1 MPHFMADCGGKVK
14 CCQIRPTGYHNLM
27 SKLDFSALRQH
38 HRLPDDQALAP
49 LIKLATV
56 DDATHN
62 AIVARAT
69 AWVQAVR
76 ANKAMLG
83 SVGDFLQEFSLSSQ
97 EGVALL
103 CVAEALLRIPD
114 TATQDAL
121 IADKLSAVE
130 WANHQKRT
138 GTLFAGSAVFGL
150 MLTGQILQ
158 PDAGSLLTLTRR
170 LGAPVIRVAVKKA
183 MALLGSLFV
192 LGQTIDEALDN
203 GYKAEQRGY
212 LLSYDMLGEGARTH
226 EDAERYFISY
236 QKAIAALA
244 DSEEPDT
251 EAAITGD
258 VWSRSGLSVK
268 LSALHPRFHDSH
280 KAHCLPV
287 LIERMLLLC
296 QQAAAAGLALTV
308 DAEESE
314 RLELQIELM
323 AALLEHPVTE
333 RWSGL
338 AMAVQ
343 AYQKRAPEVIALMA
357 HHCRTH
363 HRRMGIRLV
372 KGAYWDSEI
381 KKAQMAGLPD
391 YAVYTRKAATDVSYL
406 ACAKLLLE
414 AGDVIYAAFGTHN
427 AHTIASIM
435 HMAGA
440 RRDLEFQ
447 RLQGMGEA
455 LHDAVLHAG
464 FRSRI
469 YAPVGGYQDLLAYLV
484 RRILE
489 NGANS
494 SFVQQVADPAVPIA
508 SLLHDPVAELAT
520 RLELRNPRIPLPTQL
535 FAATGRKNSHGVDLE
550 AEGIRTPFM
559 QQVAHFAALD
569 LPAWSQ
575 AGAAEIEQAFT
586 QATAAQPS
594 WAQLGVEARAVVL
607 EHAADL
613 IEKHMAEFVA
623 LIGLE
628 AKRVV
633 KNAVAEVREAVDL
646 CRYYAQDARHSL
658 APQTLVGYTGERNVL
673 SYAPRG
679 VVVAIS
685 PWNFPLAIF
694 VGQVAAALVAGNA
707 VLAKPAEQTP
717 VIATR
722 AVELLHEAGVPKE
735 VLHLLCGT
743 GETVGHKLVQ
753 DARTSAVVFTG
764 STEVGQIINRT
775 LAAQSGP
782 LVPLVAETGGLN
794 VMIVDSTALPEQVV
808 DDVLLSA
815 FDSAGQRCSSLRVL
829 CVQEDVA
836 ERIIDLLKGA
846 MDCLR
851 LGDPLASDTDIGPL
865 IDAEAKAALD
875 AHMARMKSEGNVLHQ
890 VSAPVAGDFMPPA
903 LVEIASLRQ
912 LQREAF
918 GPVLHLVRWSR
929 DKLADLLVD
938 IKASGYGLTCGI
950 HSRRSDF
957 VDNLTKELAVGN
969 LYVNRNMIGAIPGVQ
984 PFGGEKLSGTGPKAG
999 GPHYVRRFTV
1009 ERCLS
1014 VDTTAAGGNTSL
1026 LMQQGE

>member
-1 MPHFMADCGGKVK
+1 M
-14 CCQIRPTGYHNLM
+14 
-27 SKLDFSALRQH
+27 
-38 HRLPDDQALAP
+38 
-49 LIKLATV
+49 
-56 DDATHN
+56 
-62 AIVARAT
+62 
-69 AWVQAVR
+69 
-76 ANKAMLG
+76 
-83 SVGDFLQEFSLSSQ
+83 
-97 EGVALL
+97 
-103 CVAEALLRIPD
+103 
-114 TATQDAL
+114 
-121 IADKLSAVE
+121 
-130 WANHQKRT
+130 
-138 GTLFAGSAVFGL
+138 
-150 MLTGQILQ
+150 
-158 PDAGSLLTLTRR
+158 
-170 LGAPVIRVAVKKA
+170 
-183 MALLGSLFV
+183 
-192 LGQTIDEALDN
+192 
-203 GYKAEQRGY
+203 
-212 LLSYDMLGEGARTH
+212 
-226 EDAERYFISY
+226 
-236 QKAIAALA
+236 
-244 DSEEPDT
+244 
-251 EAAITGD
+251 
-258 VWSRSGLSVK
+258 
-268 LSALHPRFHDSH
+268 
-280 KAHCLPV
+280 
-287 LIERMLLLC
+287 
-296 QQAAAAGLALTV
+296 
-308 DAEESE
+308 
-314 RLELQIELM
+314 
-323 AALLEHPVTE
+323 
-333 RWSGL
+333 
-338 AMAVQ
+338 
-343 AYQKRAPEVIALMA
+343 
-357 HHCRTH
+357 
-363 HRRMGIRLV
+363 
-372 KGAYWDSEI
+372 
-381 KKAQMAGLPD
+381 
-391 YAVYTRKAATDVSYL
+391 
-406 ACAKLLLE
+406 
-414 AGDVIYAAFGTHN
+414 
-427 AHTIASIM
+427 
-435 HMAGA
+435 
-440 RRDLEFQ
+440 
-447 RLQGMGEA
+447 
-455 LHDAVLHAG
+455 
-464 FRSRI
+464 
-469 YAPVGGYQDLLAYLV
+469 
-484 RRILE
+484 
-489 NGANS
+489 
-494 SFVQQVADPAVPIA
+494 
-508 SLLHDPVAELAT
+508 
-520 RLELRNPRIPLPTQL
+520 
-535 FAATGRKNSHGVDLE
+535 
-550 AEGIRTPFM
+550 
-559 QQVAHFAALD
+559 
-569 LPAWSQ
+569 
-575 AGAAEIEQAFT
+575 
-586 QATAAQPS
+586 
-594 WAQLGVEARAVVL
+594 
-607 EHAADL
+607 
-613 IEKHMAEFVA
+613 
-623 LIGLE
+623 
-628 AKRVV
+628 
-633 KNAVAEVREAVDL
+633 AEVREAVDL

-851 LGDPLASDTDIGPL
+851 LGDPLAIDTDIGPL

-890 VSAPVAGDFMPPA
+890 VSAPAGGDFMPPT

-938 IKASGYGLTCGI
+938 VKASGYGLTCGI

-984 PFGGEKLSGTGPKAG
+984 PFGGEGLSGTGPKAG